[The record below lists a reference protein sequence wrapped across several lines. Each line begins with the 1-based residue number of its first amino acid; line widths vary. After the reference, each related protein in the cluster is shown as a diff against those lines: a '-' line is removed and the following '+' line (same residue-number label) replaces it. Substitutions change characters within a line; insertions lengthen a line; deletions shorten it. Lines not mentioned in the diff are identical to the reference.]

1 MNNEQPTIT
10 KGSIVTT
17 TKDNEFRVISIED
30 DLIKG
35 IEYSGD
41 DTIAFPSIKE
51 FTIDKVT
58 DVRFK

>member
-1 MNNEQPTIT
+1 MKPIKPTVT

-17 TKDNEFRVISIED
+17 TPDKEYRVISVEGET
-30 DLIKG
+30 IKG

-41 DTIAFPSIKE
+41 DTVAFPNIVD
-51 FTIDKVT
+51 FNINKVT

>member
-1 MNNEQPTIT
+1 MNNEQPTPT

-17 TKDNEFRVISIED
+17 TKDKHFRVISIED
-30 DLIKG
+30 DWIKG

-51 FTIDKVT
+51 FNIDRVT
-58 DVRFK
+58 HIRFK

>member
-35 IEYSGD
+35 IEYSGN
-41 DTIAFPSIKE
+41 DTIAFPSIIE
-51 FTIDKVT
+51 FNIDKVT